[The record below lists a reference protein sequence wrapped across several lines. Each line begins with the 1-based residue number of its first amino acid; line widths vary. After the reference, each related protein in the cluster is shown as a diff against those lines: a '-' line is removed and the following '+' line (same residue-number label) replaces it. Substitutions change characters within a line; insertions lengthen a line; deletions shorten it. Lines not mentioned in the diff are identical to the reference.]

1 MAENRFNIEPLIRSA
16 NRGTL
21 LDYAQLPDVQPGPST
36 GAQIA
41 DSLFQFLEGGADRVL
56 KSKELDLQAQMNA
69 AQIDTTRQNLILN
82 QNKQEFEETKYL
94 IGEAEENLGEVSY
107 EDAINYLNPENQDD
121 SMFPDNEA
129 GRKAQKFW
137 NERFASV
144 KPQFDYVKKVNELT
158 DGMDI
163 IDILNIDHKVK
174 GPDGKDISISGEQMI
189 DRYGRLMSGDS
200 KINLAKKSALINE
213 YEKYNQNRGYFQLVS
228 NI

>member
-1 MAENRFNIEPLIRSA
+1 
-16 NRGTL
+16 
-21 LDYAQLPDVQPGPST
+21 
-36 GAQIA
+36 
-41 DSLFQFLEGGADRVL
+41 
-56 KSKELDLQAQMNA
+56 
-69 AQIDTTRQNLILN
+69 
-82 QNKQEFEETKYL
+82 
-94 IGEAEENLGEVSY
+94 
-107 EDAINYLNPENQDD
+107 
-121 SMFPDNEA
+121 MFPDNEA

-213 YEKYNQNRGYFQLVS
+213 YEKYNKNRGYFQLVANKEELMERFGIEEEDYILCGYCL
-228 NI
+228 NIVYEE